1 MDGTN
6 PTNGGSNIDSKHGWS
21 DSQSMVLDAEHH
33 QDNRFAIRIDQ
44 IVHPIAV
51 LSSGIVTKDDVHA
64 RQDAQTSQPVR
75 KHVQQKAVR
84 KRVLDVAVHDIEAP
98 LSALLGQ
105 RSDQSPFPSSALASS
120 LPLSEAAALPWRRT
134 WFQHGEVVGMQQ
146 TTNEWVVLAEGL
158 FFYFPLGDSGALVNL
173 MVTMAHFTIF
183 DWLSIAALLKRLKI
197 N

>member
-64 RQDAQTSQPVR
+64 RQMLRHRSLSGSMCS
-75 KHVQQKAVR
+75 R
-84 KRVLDVAVHDIEAP
+84 KRFANAFLTLQCMTSKH
-98 LSALLGQ
+98 LCQ
-105 RSDQSPFPSSALASS
+105 RF
-120 LPLSEAAALPWRRT
+120 
-134 WFQHGEVVGMQQ
+134 
-146 TTNEWVVLAEGL
+146 
-158 FFYFPLGDSGALVNL
+158 
-173 MVTMAHFTIF
+173 
-183 DWLSIAALLKRLKI
+183 
-197 N
+197 